1 MNKLKFKYRPVAELL
16 AYDKNPMI
24 HPEPQ
29 IAELAKGIQMYG
41 FNVPLVVDEQG
52 GIIAGHG
59 RLQAAM
65 RLGMK
70 EVPTVEAAGL
80 TPEQIRAYRIFDNK
94 ISRKSTFDVELLR
107 LEVVDLG
114 ATGFDLEATGFSEM
128 ELDGLLSGELMDIL
142 PDPQQVQVS
151 SHTRTIEPKINP
163 EISLP
168 NGEKSPFTQMT
179 FVLTEA
185 QAQIV
190 HEAVKKAREEE
201 DFEDTG
207 NENSNGNALA
217 AIAQRYLGEGLV

>member
-1 MNKLKFKYRPVAELL
+1 MGKLKFKYRPVAELV

-29 IAELAKGIQMYG
+29 IAELAKGISLYG
-41 FNVPLVVDEQG
+41 FNQPIVVDASNT
-52 GIIAGHG
+52 IIAGHG

-65 RLGMK
+65 RLGLK
-70 EVPTVEAAGL
+70 EVPTVEVGEL
-80 TPEQIRAYRIFDNK
+80 TPDQVRAYRIFDNK
-94 ISRKSTFDVELLR
+94 ISKKSTFDMELLR

-114 ATGFDLEATGFSEM
+114 SSGFDLEMTGFNEM
-128 ELDGLLSGELMDIL
+128 ELDGIMNAELADIL
-142 PDPQQVQVS
+142 PDGQQVLVS

-163 EISLP
+163 EITLP
-168 NGEKSPFTQMT
+168 NGDKSPFTQMT

-190 HEAVKKAREEE
+190 HEAVKKAREAE
-201 DFEDTG
+201 DFEETG

-217 AIAQRYLGEGLV
+217 AIAQWYLGEGEL